1 MAKTVQKKIFW
12 LNFFIVVIVAFNL
25 RAPITAIGPMID
37 VIKDAYGLNSTF
49 AGVLTSLPLIA
60 FGSISFIVGYFSPIR
75 AIIVGIFLIFIGEI
89 LRSYTGIYGLFLGML
104 GIGCGI
110 AIANVLLPSFIK
122 EKFPKKIAS
131 MMGVYSLILSIS
143 SIVGVALTIPL
154 LSVFDLAGAMVFW
167 VIFSFVALVVYYP
180 QAKNGRFFR
189 AKKKSSKKINL
200 FTNATT
206 WKITLFMGFQ
216 SFLAYSLF
224 FWYVQIVVEKGF
236 DKEFAT
242 NMVLFAQLVAAPV
255 SLFGPLLLGKLRQ
268 KLHTPYI
275 ASLCSMYVIAFAML
289 FVFDSKTSIIISA
302 FIMGFPWGGVF
313 GIALL
318 FIAQKSSNT
327 QVAAK
332 LSALAQG
339 FGYLIAA
346 QGQWIIGF
354 LHDKFE
360 NFSLAILML
369 IFVGVLVNIFGYLS
383 YKSQVIR

>member
-1 MAKTVQKKIFW
+1 MASFKKIFW
-12 LNFFIVVIVAFNL
+12 INVINVIIVAFNL
-25 RAPITAIGPMID
+25 RAPITAVGPIID
-37 VIKDAYGLNSTF
+37 IIKDKYYLNSTV
-49 AGVLTSLPLIA
+49 AGILTSLPLIA

-75 AIIVGIFLIFIGEI
+75 AIVFGIFLIFLGEI
-89 LRSYTGIYGLFLGML
+89 IRSYFGVYGLFLGML
-104 GIGCGI
+104 AMGCGI

-122 EKFPKKIAS
+122 EKFPKKMAS
-131 MMGVYSLILSIS
+131 IMGIYSLVLSIS
-143 SIVGVALTIPL
+143 SIMGIALAIPL
-154 LSVFDLAGAMVFW
+154 LSVFDLAGAMFFW
-167 VIFSFVALVVYYP
+167 AIFSFVALVVYYP

-189 AKKKSSKKINL
+189 IKKKAHKKINL
-200 FTNATT
+200 FINLTT

-236 DKEFAT
+236 DKEFST
-242 NMVLFAQLVAAPV
+242 SMVLFAQLVAAPV

-268 KLHTPYI
+268 NLHTFYI
-275 ASLCSMYVIAFAML
+275 AGLCSMYVIAFGML
-289 FVFDSKTSIIISA
+289 FIFDSKISIIISA

-318 FIAQKSSNT
+318 FIAQKSSNA
-327 QVAAK
+327 QIAAR

-360 NFSLAILML
+360 NFSFAILML
-369 IFVGVLVNIFGYLS
+369 VFVGILVNIFGYLS
-383 YKSQVIR
+383 YKSQIIK

>member
-1 MAKTVQKKIFW
+1 MQP
-12 LNFFIVVIVAFNL
+12 LG
-25 RAPITAIGPMID
+25 R
-37 VIKDAYGLNSTF
+37 
-49 AGVLTSLPLIA
+49 SL
-60 FGSISFIVGYFSPIR
+60 
-75 AIIVGIFLIFIGEI
+75 
-89 LRSYTGIYGLFLGML
+89 
-104 GIGCGI
+104 
-110 AIANVLLPSFIK
+110 
-122 EKFPKKIAS
+122 
-131 MMGVYSLILSIS
+131 
-143 SIVGVALTIPL
+143 
-154 LSVFDLAGAMVFW
+154 
-167 VIFSFVALVVYYP
+167 FV
-180 QAKNGRFFR
+180 
-189 AKKKSSKKINL
+189 
-200 FTNATT
+200 
-206 WKITLFMGFQ
+206 MGFQ

-236 DKEFAT
+236 DREFAT

-268 KLHTPYI
+268 NLHTLYI
-275 ASLCSMYVIAFAML
+275 ASLCSMYVIAFGML
-289 FVFDSKTSIIISA
+289 FIFDSKISIIISA

-369 IFVGVLVNIFGYLS
+369 IFVGILVNIFGYLS

>member
-1 MAKTVQKKIFW
+1 MASFKKIFW
-12 LNFFIVVIVAFNL
+12 INVTIVTIVAFNL
-25 RAPITAIGPMID
+25 RAPITAVGPIID
-37 VIKDAYGLNSTF
+37 IIKDKYYLNSTV
-49 AGVLTSLPLIA
+49 AGILTSLPLIA

-75 AIIVGIFLIFIGEI
+75 AIVFGIFLIFLGEI
-89 LRSYTGIYGLFLGML
+89 IRSYFGVYGLFLGML
-104 GIGCGI
+104 AMGCGI

-122 EKFPKKIAS
+122 EKFPKKMAS
-131 MMGVYSLILSIS
+131 IMGIYSLVLSIS
-143 SIVGVALTIPL
+143 SIMGIALAIPL
-154 LSVFDLAGAMVFW
+154 LSVFDLAGAMFFW
-167 VIFSFVALVVYYP
+167 AIFSFVALVVYYP

-189 AKKKSSKKINL
+189 IKKKAHKKINL
-200 FTNATT
+200 FINLTT

-236 DKEFAT
+236 DKEFST
-242 NMVLFAQLVAAPV
+242 SMVLFAQLVAAPV

-268 KLHTPYI
+268 NLHTFYI
-275 ASLCSMYVIAFAML
+275 AGLCSMYVIAFGML
-289 FVFDSKTSIIISA
+289 FIFDSKISIIISA

-318 FIAQKSSNT
+318 FIAQKSSNA
-327 QVAAK
+327 QIAAR

-360 NFSLAILML
+360 NFSFAILML
-369 IFVGVLVNIFGYLS
+369 VFVGILVNIFGYLS
-383 YKSQVIR
+383 YKSQIIK

>member
-1 MAKTVQKKIFW
+1 MASFKKIFW
-12 LNFFIVVIVAFNL
+12 INVTIVIIVAFNL
-25 RAPITAIGPMID
+25 RAPITVVGPIID
-37 VIKDAYGLNSTF
+37 IIKDKYYLNSTV
-49 AGVLTSLPLIA
+49 AGILTSLPLIA

-75 AIIVGIFLIFIGEI
+75 AIVFGIFLIFLGEI
-89 LRSYTGIYGLFLGML
+89 IRSYFGVYGLFLGML
-104 GIGCGI
+104 AMGCGI

-122 EKFPKKIAS
+122 EKFPKKMAS
-131 MMGVYSLILSIS
+131 IMGIYSLVLSIS
-143 SIVGVALTIPL
+143 SIIGIALAIPL
-154 LSVFDLAGAMVFW
+154 LSVFDLAGAMFFW
-167 VIFSFVALVVYYP
+167 AIFSFVALVVYYP

-189 AKKKSSKKINL
+189 IKKKAHKKINL
-200 FTNATT
+200 FINLTT

-236 DKEFAT
+236 DKEFST
-242 NMVLFAQLVAAPV
+242 SMVLFAQLVAAPV

-268 KLHTPYI
+268 NLHTFYI
-275 ASLCSMYVIAFAML
+275 AGLCSMYVIAFGML
-289 FVFDSKTSIIISA
+289 FIFDSKISIIISA

-318 FIAQKSSNT
+318 FIAQKSSNA
-327 QVAAK
+327 QIAAR

-360 NFSLAILML
+360 NFSFAILML
-369 IFVGVLVNIFGYLS
+369 VFVGILVNIFGYLS
-383 YKSQVIR
+383 YKSQIIK

>member
-1 MAKTVQKKIFW
+1 MLSFRKIFW
-12 LNFFIVVIVAFNL
+12 LNVAIVIIVAFNL

-37 VIKDAYGLNSTF
+37 IIQDEYNLNSTL

-75 AIIVGIFLIFIGEI
+75 AIIVGIFLIFIAELI
-89 LRSYTGIYGLFLGML
+89 RSYLGVYGLFLGML

-122 EKFPKKIAS
+122 EKFPKKMAS
-131 MMGVYSLILSIS
+131 MMGIYSLVLSIS
-143 SIVGVALTIPL
+143 SIAGIALSMPL
-154 LSVFDLAGAMVFW
+154 LNIFDLAGAMVFW
-167 VIFSFVALVVYYP
+167 SVFSFIALMIYYP

-189 AKKKSSKKINL
+189 IKKKAHKKINL
-200 FTNATT
+200 LKNPTT

-224 FWYVQIVVEKGF
+224 FWYVQIIVEKGY
-236 DKEFAT
+236 DKDFAT
-242 NMVLFAQLVAAPV
+242 NMVLFSQLVAAPV

-268 KLHTPYI
+268 NLHTFYI
-275 ASLCSMYVIAFAML
+275 AGLCSMYVIAFGML
-289 FVFDSKTSIIISA
+289 FIFDSKISIIISA

-318 FIAQKSSNT
+318 FIAQKSSNA
-327 QVAAK
+327 QIAAR

-360 NFSLAILML
+360 NFSFAILML
-369 IFVGVLVNIFGYLS
+369 VFVGILVNIFGYLS
-383 YKSQVIR
+383 YKSQIIK

>member
-1 MAKTVQKKIFW
+1 MLSFRKIFW
-12 LNFFIVVIVAFNL
+12 LNVAIVIIVAFNL

-37 VIKDAYGLNSTF
+37 IIQDEYNLNSTL

-75 AIIVGIFLIFIGEI
+75 AIIVGIFLIFIAELI
-89 LRSYTGIYGLFLGML
+89 RSYLGVYGLFLGML

-122 EKFPKKIAS
+122 EKFPKKMAS
-131 MMGVYSLILSIS
+131 MMGIYSLVLSIS
-143 SIVGVALTIPL
+143 SIAGIALSMPL
-154 LSVFDLAGAMVFW
+154 LNIFDLAGAMVFW
-167 VIFSFVALVVYYP
+167 SVFSFIALMIYYP

-189 AKKKSSKKINL
+189 TKKKESKKINL
-200 FTNATT
+200 LKNPTT

-224 FWYVQIVVEKGF
+224 FWYVQIIVEKGY
-236 DKEFAT
+236 DKDFAT
-242 NMVLFAQLVAAPV
+242 NMVLFSQLVAAPI

-268 KLHTPYI
+268 NLHTFYI
-275 ASLCSMYVIAFAML
+275 AGLCSMYVIAFGML
-289 FVFDSKTSIIISA
+289 FIFDSKISIIISA

-318 FIAQKSSNT
+318 FIAQKSSNA
-327 QVAAK
+327 QIAAR

-360 NFSLAILML
+360 NFSFAILML
-369 IFVGVLVNIFGYLS
+369 VFVGILVNIFGYLS
-383 YKSQVIR
+383 YKSQIIK

>member
-1 MAKTVQKKIFW
+1 MSSVQKKIFW
-12 LNFFIVVIVAFNL
+12 LNFFIVVIVTFNL

-37 VIKDAYGLNSTF
+37 VVKDAYGLNSTF

-75 AIIVGIFLIFIGEI
+75 VITVGIFLIFIGEI

-110 AIANVLLPSFIK
+110 AIANVVLPSFIK

-143 SIVGVALTIPL
+143 SIAGIALAIPL
-154 LSVFDLAGAMVFW
+154 LSVFNLAGAMVFW
-167 VIFSFVALVVYYP
+167 AVFSFVALMVYYP
-180 QAKNGRFFR
+180 HAKNGRFFR

-206 WKITLFMGFQ
+206 WKIAFLVGFQ

-224 FWYVQIVVEKGF
+224 FWYVQIIIEKGF

-242 NMVLFAQLVAAPV
+242 NMALFAQLVAAPV

-268 KLHTPYI
+268 NLHTFYI
-275 ASLCSMYVIAFAML
+275 ASLCSMYVIAFGVL
-289 FVFDSKTSIIISA
+289 FIFDNKISVIISA
-302 FIMGFPWGGVF
+302 FVVGLPWNGVF

-318 FIAQKSSNT
+318 LIAQKSSNA
-327 QVAAK
+327 QIAAK

-360 NFSLAILML
+360 NFSLVILML
-369 IFVGVLVNIFGYLS
+369 IFVGILVNIFGYLS